1 MLSPMG
7 LHHGFVLLLKGTG
20 VMFSSF
26 LFLITWIVI
35 IIAAVV
41 AKEL

>member
-1 MLSPMG
+1 MD

-26 LFLITWIVI
+26 FSFLITWIVI